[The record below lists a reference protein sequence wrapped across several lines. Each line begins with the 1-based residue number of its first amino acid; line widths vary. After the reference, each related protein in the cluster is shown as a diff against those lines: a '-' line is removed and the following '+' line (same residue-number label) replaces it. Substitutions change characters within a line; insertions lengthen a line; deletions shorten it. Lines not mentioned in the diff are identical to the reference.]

1 LLQAAATTLGHLIP
15 MVCQSNEYLIVGRGG
30 IEPRH
35 FHARSRLLQAILTAP
50 LDVILGHKEFFRLTF
65 HVYSEWL

>member
-1 LLQAAATTLGHLIP
+1 LLQAATTTFRHLIP
-15 MVCQSNEYLIVGRGG
+15 MVCQPNEYLIMGRAG

-50 LDVILGHKEFFRLTF
+50 LDVILGRKDFS
-65 HVYSEWL
+65 V